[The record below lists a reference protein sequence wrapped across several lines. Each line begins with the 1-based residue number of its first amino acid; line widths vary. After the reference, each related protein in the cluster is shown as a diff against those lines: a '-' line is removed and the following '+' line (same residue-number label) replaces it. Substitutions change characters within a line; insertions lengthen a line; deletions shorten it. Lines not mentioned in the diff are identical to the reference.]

1 MKKEISSFISVIV
14 FGFILGTVGGILIGQ
29 KIEKEKINNLYQ
41 ERQEFFQA
49 GDVKLILF
57 LDGIESD
64 YEKEVLKIVKNFTKE
79 LGRSLSKA
87 KIYNSF
93 DPLKELNQKFSSR
106 EKKQTFDLSAFR
118 LSERN

>member
-64 YEKEVLKIVKNFTKE
+64 YEKEVLEIVKNFTKE
-79 LGRSLSKA
+79 VGRSLSKA
-87 KIYNSF
+87 KIYHSF
-93 DPLKELNQKFSSR
+93 DPLKELNQKIFSK
-106 EKKQTFDLSAFR
+106 EKKQTSDLSVLR
-118 LSERN
+118 PSDKN